1 MNKNAYEIRL
11 EVLQAAI
18 NDCQNK
24 FSEKLNVIREQDYN
38 ERERLAVKRV
48 KSDDGPFVAKLT
60 QEKID
65 ELFPSTAV
73 VLKRAE
79 ELYAFIDR

>member
-18 NDCQNK
+18 GDCQNK

-38 ERERLAVKRV
+38 ERERLAV